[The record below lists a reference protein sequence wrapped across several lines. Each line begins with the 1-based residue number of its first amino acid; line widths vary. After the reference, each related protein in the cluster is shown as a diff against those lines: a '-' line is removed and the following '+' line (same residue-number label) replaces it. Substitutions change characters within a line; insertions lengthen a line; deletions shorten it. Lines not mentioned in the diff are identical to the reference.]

1 MDYKII
7 QKEAFRFVGVSKR
20 ISLQFEGVNN
30 EIVQLASEITEGKKE
45 SYINYKIWNH
55 MKL

>member
-20 ISLQFEGVNN
+20 VSLQFEGVNN
-30 EIVQLASEITEGKKE
+30 EIVQLASEITEEQKKRVA
-45 SYINYKIWNH
+45 STTKYGTV
-55 MKL
+55 

>member
-20 ISLQFEGVNN
+20 VSLQFEGVNN
-30 EIVQLASEITEGKKE
+30 EIVDLVNEITDEQWK
-45 SYINYKIWNH
+45 
-55 MKL
+55 

>member
-1 MDYKII
+1 MNYKII

-20 ISLQFEGVNN
+20 VSLQFEGVNN
-30 EIVQLASEITEGKKE
+30 EIIQLASEITEEKKE
-45 SYINYKIWNH
+45 SCINYKIWNH

>member
-20 ISLQFEGVNN
+20 VSLQFEGVNN
-30 EIVQLASEITEGKKE
+30 EIVQLASEITEEQKE
-45 SYINYKIWNH
+45 SCINYKIWNH